1 MSYATW
7 PTAKITGNKIAD
19 VREYFNTAT
28 AELANGSIVRPT
40 LRTAKIVVDTAYLI
54 GDMALVVEANGYR
67 S

>member
-1 MSYATW
+1 MTIVTW

-19 VREYFNTAT
+19 VREFFNTAT
-28 AELANGSIVRPT
+28 AELADGSIVRPT

-54 GDMALVVEANGYR
+54 GDMPMVVKADGYR

>member
-1 MSYATW
+1 MSYAKW

-40 LRTAKIVVDTAYLI
+40 LRTAKIAVDTAYLI

-67 S
+67 N

>member
-1 MSYATW
+1 MTIATW

-19 VREYFNTAT
+19 VRKYFNTAT

-40 LRTAKIVVDTAYLI
+40 LRTAKTVVDAAYLI

-67 S
+67 N